1 VTGHASAVEPAPNIP
16 YKIYED
22 LLESKK
28 EEIARVEKSKVSE
41 IARVEKSKE
50 ETIKSKESEIATLK
64 EFIETLEKDRA
75 KAEAEALVAKNEKY
89 AVMDTRV
96 LLQIAG
102 AAVHPGMSPTKA
114 IRKLAAS
121 VKQNNSVD
129 AMTLCADSMVRYKAL
144 LGKEEAMEA
153 THLQTVCNDLKSLYH
168 QFSKEGAHVL
178 RNQQTPGC
186 YIGHKDKSLRVC
198 AALVISKAQEVGQ
211 WPSEVGP
218 IFFLDDKSD
227 AQFELR
233 GGSVLPL
240 PSPAAT

>member
-28 EEIARVEKSKVSE
+28 EEIARVEKSKESE
-41 IARVEKSKE
+41 IARVEKLKE

-121 VKQNNSVD
+121 VKQNNSID

-144 LGKEEAMEA
+144 LGKEEA
-153 THLQTVCNDLKSLYH
+153 TYLQTVCNDLKNVYH

>member
-28 EEIARVEKSKVSE
+28 DEIARVEKSKE
-41 IARVEKSKE
+41 ETIKSKE

-121 VKQNNSVD
+121 VKQNNSID

-144 LGKEEAMEA
+144 LGKEEA
-153 THLQTVCNDLKSLYH
+153 TYLQTVCNDLKNVYH